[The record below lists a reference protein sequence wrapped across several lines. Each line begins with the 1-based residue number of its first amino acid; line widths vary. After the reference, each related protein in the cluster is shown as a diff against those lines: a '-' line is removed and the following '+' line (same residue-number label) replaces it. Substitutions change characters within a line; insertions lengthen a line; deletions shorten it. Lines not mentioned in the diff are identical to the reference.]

1 MLDQDDLPEPGGAYK
16 PIWAR
21 PGNTVLEKTIVG
33 FVDRTGN
40 RGVSTTIRYRN
51 KKGKIIE
58 VVGFIKWIHI
68 IDPPLYPPISH
79 RTITELTEN

>member
-1 MLDQDDLPEPGGAYK
+1 MDQDDLPEPGGAYR

-21 PGNTVLEKTIVG
+21 PGNTLLEKTIVG

-40 RGVSTTIRYRN
+40 RGVTTTFRYRN

-58 VVGFIKWIHI
+58 VVGLVKWVSFVA
-68 IDPPLYPPISH
+68 PPLYGPISNEMIQPG
-79 RTITELTEN
+79 T